1 MMAGFE
7 QVFMRKA
14 LFSDRALASLALPA
28 HLLVTAALDV
38 RKQGWQLRPDVFM
51 HLDRAAAAALTDASD
66 TMQVARV
73 AQIVDDTAAR
83 LLRDLHANDPRDAM
97 LAVAFFILKLVEE
110 GLLPDAE
117 NQAVLV
123 SLHLMADARDAGSDW
138 HPDEAWLTSAAS
150 SMLRRANL
158 LGYFWK
164 LPKKSLV
171 LQPE

>member
-1 MMAGFE
+1 
-7 QVFMRKA
+7 
-14 LFSDRALASLALPA
+14 
-28 HLLVTAALDV
+28 
-38 RKQGWQLRPDVFM
+38 
-51 HLDRAAAAALTDASD
+51 
-66 TMQVARV
+66 
-73 AQIVDDTAAR
+73 
-83 LLRDLHANDPRDAM
+83 M

-138 HPDEAWLTSAAS
+138 HPDETWLTSAAS

-171 LQPE
+171 LQLE